1 MDQLTPVITWAAPIV
16 STLVITWLSAEI
28 KRWME
33 RREKDSE
40 KESDERKRWRAGVDE
55 KLDEQDRKID
65 TLLDLSCS
73 QNRSDVV
80 HKCHRYLDDL
90 GCASSEEKQAL
101 WAQHEDYKRICD
113 ANGIEN
119 HFVEQL
125 VARVMELPE
134 REI

>member
-40 KESDERKRWRAGVDE
+40 KEADERKRWRAGVDE

-73 QNRSDVV
+73 QTRSDVV

>member
-40 KESDERKRWRAGVDE
+40 KEADERKRWRAGVDE
-55 KLDEQDRKID
+55 KLDEQERKID

-73 QNRSDVV
+73 QTRSDVV